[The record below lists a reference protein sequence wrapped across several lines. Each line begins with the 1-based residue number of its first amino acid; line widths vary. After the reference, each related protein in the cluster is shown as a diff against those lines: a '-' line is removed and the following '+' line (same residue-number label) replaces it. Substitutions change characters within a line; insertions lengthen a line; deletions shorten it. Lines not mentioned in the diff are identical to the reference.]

1 MRCDPIQIE
10 CLYFLLCIAFVFFY
24 WTRYFFSILCAQSFC
39 SDRYFHFSLCNFS
52 SKFLFFLYLY
62 GHCFSLIFIF
72 RFIYTFD
79 IFFSCLYFCLFMG
92 FGVSCVVDE
101 VTIERRTHA
110 LSHLFKL
117 SLVSVGVATG
127 SIVVGVLVL
136 VYSSGASFPIITGAP
151 VWSGTV
157 VMLSRLCNAYLS
169 LSFWKTYIFHYKLW
183 IVTNCS
189 IL

>member
-1 MRCDPIQIE
+1 
-10 CLYFLLCIAFVFFY
+10 
-24 WTRYFFSILCAQSFC
+24 
-39 SDRYFHFSLCNFS
+39 
-52 SKFLFFLYLY
+52 
-62 GHCFSLIFIF
+62 
-72 RFIYTFD
+72 
-79 IFFSCLYFCLFMG
+79 MG

-101 VTIERRTHA
+101 VTVERRTHA

-157 VMLSRLCNAYLS
+157 VMLFPTL
-169 LSFWKTYIFHYKLW
+169 
-183 IVTNCS
+183 
-189 IL
+189 

>member
-1 MRCDPIQIE
+1 MWPHTNWMSLLFIFV
-10 CLYFLLCIAFVFFY
+10 FLLCIAFGFFLLDQI
-24 WTRYFFSILCAQSFC
+24 FFSILCAQSFC

-72 RFIYTFD
+72 RWY
-79 IFFSCLYFCLFMG
+79 FFSLVCIFVCSW
-92 FGVSCVVDE
+92 GVSCVVDE
-101 VTIERRTHA
+101 VTVERRTHA

-157 VMLSRLCNAYLS
+157 VMLSRLCNAFLS
-169 LSFWKTYIFHYKLW
+169 LSFGKLTYFIINYG
-183 IVTNCS
+183 S
-189 IL
+189 